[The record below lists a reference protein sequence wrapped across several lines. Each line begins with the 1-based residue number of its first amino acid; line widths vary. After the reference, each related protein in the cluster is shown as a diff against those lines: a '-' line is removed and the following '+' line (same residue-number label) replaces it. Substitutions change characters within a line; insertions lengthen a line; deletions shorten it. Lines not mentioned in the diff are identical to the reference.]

1 KENLN
6 NMRPKSLFLF
16 LSVLFLAMT
25 FVCSAQCGSPSFS
38 VDRWKS
44 KITRLNIQI
53 LDGKCTVLSHSLRDE
68 KFEDLFAV
76 RKGIEQLRLMS
87 RDRKDG
93 LREVVFLAE
102 GKEGGLYI
110 RCTGKFTQHD
120 LDQMTSTLKN

>member
-1 KENLN
+1 
-6 NMRPKSLFLF
+6 MATVF
-16 LSVLFLAMT
+16 A
-25 FVCSAQCGSPSFS
+25 CSAQCGSVSFS

-53 LDGKCTVLSHSLRDE
+53 LDGQRTALSHALQDE

-76 RKGIEQLRLMS
+76 RKGVEQLRLMS

-102 GKEGGLYI
+102 GREGGLYI
-110 RCTGKFTQHD
+110 RCTGRFTQHD
-120 LDQMTSTLKN
+120 LDQMTSSLKD

>member
-1 KENLN
+1 
-6 NMRPKSLFLF
+6 MRRLCFLT
-16 LSVLFLAMT
+16 A
-25 FVCSAQCGSPSFS
+25 FVIMAGTCSAQSASCSFS

-44 KITRLNIQI
+44 KITQLNIQI
-53 LDGKCTVLSHSLRDE
+53 LDGQHTALSHQLKDE

-102 GKEGGLYI
+102 GKDGGLYI

-120 LDQMTSTLKN
+120 LDQMTSTLKD